1 MNNCCENAYQDGGTI
16 NQPQILDPEI
26 IGGVLKGVTL
36 NDGVTLDDTTA
47 SQLAT
52 RLCPL
57 LNDCILEAVEGATL
71 TGMKLID
78 TQLKGTVAM
87 DADAISSVI
96 NNICSGMKDCII
108 TAVQDNVLKGLEVE
122 GMKVTGLSVT
132 GSVTLDLDA
141 SKAIASAVSQHL
153 DSYVL
158 SVLTAGVIDAIRLSN
173 ASIDGL
179 NLKGSVSLDDTA
191 AQSIVDGICSKLTDC
206 VLDIVK
212 NNSHE
217 GLKLVAPDISGAV
230 KLDLDAANAIGEA
243 LAQKITDVVNDALTS
258 GKLCCLHIEGAE
270 INNSHGTN
278 NTWTNTTLNGD
289 TTINGN
295 LTLDADAIANL
306 CSSLQPCIDARFEE
320 LLNTRGRV
328 VTDKETILGKGT
340 DDDPLRANL
349 ETDIDERLL
358 PAVTTQ
364 TELPTTIVGGRDQ
377 LLGKPDYYI
386 RIGKHILPAWKG

>member
-26 IGGVLKGVTL
+26 LGGVLKGVTL

-47 SQLAT
+47 SQLAE
-52 RLCPL
+52 RLCPIL
-57 LNDCILEAVEGATL
+57 HDCILEAVEGATL
-71 TGMKLID
+71 TGMNLIN

-87 DADAISSVI
+87 DADAVSSVI
-96 NNICSGMKDCII
+96 TSICVGMKDCII
-108 TAVQDNVLKGLEVE
+108 TAVQDNLLKGLEVE
-122 GMKVTGLSVT
+122 DLKVQGLSVT
-132 GSVTLDLDA
+132 GPVSLDLDA
-141 SKAIASAVSQHL
+141 ARTVATQVSEHL
-153 DSYVL
+153 DSYIL
-158 SVLTAGVIDAIRLSN
+158 SVLTTGVIESIRLAN

-191 AQSIVDGICSKLTDC
+191 AQSIVDGICEKMGDC
-206 VLDIVK
+206 IVNVVK
-212 NNSHE
+212 DTTFT
-217 GLKLVAPDISGAV
+217 GLKLVAPDISGNV

-295 LTLDADAIANL
+295 LTLDAEAIGNL
-306 CSSLQPCIDARFEE
+306 CMALQPCIDERFEE

-349 ETDIDERLL
+349 DTDIDERLL
-358 PAVTTQ
+358 PVATTQ

-377 LLGKPDYYI
+377 LLGRPDYYV

>member
-26 IGGVLKGVTL
+26 LGGVLKGVTL

-52 RLCPL
+52 RLCPIL
-57 LNDCILEAVEGATL
+57 HNCILEAVEGATL
-71 TGMKLID
+71 TGMDLIN
-78 TQLKGTVAM
+78 TQLKGTVSM
-87 DADAISSVI
+87 DADATAAVI
-96 NNICSGMKDCII
+96 AGICSGMKDCII
-108 TAVQDNVLKGLEVE
+108 GAVQDNLLKGLQVE
-122 GMKVTGLSVT
+122 DLKVAGLSVT
-132 GSVTLDLDA
+132 GPVSLDLDA
-141 SKAIASAVSQHL
+141 SRTIATQISEHL
-153 DSYVL
+153 DSYIL
-158 SVLTAGVIDAIRLSN
+158 SVLTAGVIDSIRLSN

-179 NLKGSVSLDDTA
+179 GLKGSVSLDDTA

-270 INNSHGTN
+270 INNSYGTN

-289 TTINGN
+289 TVINGN
-295 LTLDADAIANL
+295 LNLDNEAIGNL
-306 CSSLQPCIDARFEE
+306 CVSLQSCIDSRFEE

-358 PAVTTQ
+358 PAATTQ

-377 LLGKPDYYI
+377 LLGKPDYYV
-386 RIGKHILPAWKG
+386 RIGKHIIPAWKG

>member
-36 NDGVTLDDTTA
+36 NGGVTLDDTTA
-47 SQLAT
+47 SLLAN
-52 RLCPL
+52 RLCPIL
-57 LNDCILEAVEGATL
+57 HDCILEAVEGATL
-71 TGMKLID
+71 TGMTLTN
-78 TQLKGTVAM
+78 TQLKGAVMM
-87 DADAISSVI
+87 DEAAINSVI
-96 NNICSGMKDCII
+96 TNICTGMKDCII
-108 TAVQDNVLKGLEVE
+108 TAVQDNPLKGLEVE
-122 GMKVTGLSVT
+122 DLKVLGLSVT
-132 GSVTLDLDA
+132 GP
-141 SKAIASAVSQHL
+141 VS
-153 DSYVL
+153 
-158 SVLTAGVIDAIRLSN
+158 
-173 ASIDGL
+173 
-179 NLKGSVSLDDTA
+179 
-191 AQSIVDGICSKLTDC
+191 
-206 VLDIVK
+206 
-212 NNSHE
+212 
-217 GLKLVAPDISGAV
+217 
-230 KLDLDAANAIGEA
+230 LDLDAANAIGDA

-295 LTLDADAIANL
+295 LTLDAEAIGNL
-306 CSSLQPCIDARFEE
+306 CSALQPCIDARFEE

-328 VTDKETILGKGT
+328 VTDRETILGNGT

-349 ETDIDERLL
+349 ETDFDERLL

-377 LLGKPDYYI
+377 LLGKPDYYV
-386 RIGKHILPAWKG
+386 RIGKHIIPAWKG

>member
-16 NQPQILDPEI
+16 NQPQILDPKI
-26 IGGVLKGVTL
+26 ISGVLKGVTL
-36 NDGVTLDDTTA
+36 NGGVTLDDTTA
-47 SQLAT
+47 SQLAN
-52 RLCPL
+52 RLCPIL
-57 LNDCILEAVEGATL
+57 HGCILEAVEGATL
-71 TGMKLID
+71 TGMTLIN
-78 TQLKGTVAM
+78 TQLKGAVMM
-87 DADAISSVI
+87 DADAINSVI
-96 NNICSGMKDCII
+96 SNICVGMKDCII
-108 TAVQDNVLKGLEVE
+108 TAVQDNLLTGLEVD

-132 GSVTLDLDA
+132 GAVTLDLDA

-153 DSYVL
+153 DNYVL
-158 SVLTAGVIDAIRLSN
+158 SVLTAGIIDAIRLSN

-191 AQSIVDGICSKLTDC
+191 AQSIVGGICSKLTAC

-217 GLKLVAPDISGAV
+217 GLKLIAPDISGAV
-230 KLDLDAANAIGEA
+230 KLDQDAANAIGKA

-278 NTWTNTTLNGD
+278 NTWTNTMLSGD
-289 TTINGN
+289 TVINGN
-295 LTLDADAIANL
+295 LTLGADAIGNL
-306 CSSLQPCIDARFEE
+306 CTALHPCIDARFEE

-349 ETDIDERLL
+349 EMGIDERLL

-377 LLGKPDYYI
+377 LLGKPDYYV
-386 RIGKHILPAWKG
+386 RIGKHIIPAWKG